1 MTSVFQQSVNAIVK
15 HYRKG
20 DLNWPMIIYIT
31 LAHVAGIIFFESKRM
46 CILW

>member
-1 MTSVFQQSVNAIVK
+1 MLAAIKESFDAIVK

-31 LAHVAGIIFFESKRM
+31 LIHVAGKDLDNFLSSISD
-46 CILW
+46 